1 MCGLCQPA
9 ARCPPGRR
17 NVRPAKRA
25 SFTATTCFSTRV
37 HERSGASA
45 GGLAPVPAPRR
56 TSAAASGVSR
66 RDAAAWDSR
75 ESLVHRALPVYLGL
89 LLAILTVVAIV
100 LLVMVRHV
108 LLVLFVSVLFAA
120 ALTGPS
126 EWLHRRSRL
135 PLGLAAVLIY
145 IACFALIVG
154 IGWVVVPPLLGQVV
168 EFADRAPEYAERY
181 EGIREAYAELR
192 ADFPALPP
200 FEEQLSRLG
209 DAILDRAGERAAAL
223 PGDVFSIFI
232 DLLAVFFISL
242 LLLTNRL
249 RIRDFV
255 LSLTHPEHRRR
266 TGLVLDRTWLR
277 IGGYL
282 RAKVIV
288 MAIVGAL
295 TYLSLVVLGVPFAI
309 PLSVIVA
316 FGELIPLVGSWLA
329 RIPLLAIAALDSP
342 RTFVLT
348 FLASIVIQNLQG
360 YVISPLVEGDQLDIH
375 PLLVFVAVLVGASLG
390 GAIGAFVAVPAAAI
404 VDLVVREVVV
414 PWRRAQLRGSAAAA
428 PRRPTAHAP

>member
-1 MCGLCQPA
+1 MA
-9 ARCPPGRR
+9 PPGDFR
-17 NVRPAKRA
+17 
-25 SFTATTCFSTRV
+25 
-37 HERSGASA
+37 G
-45 GGLAPVPAPRR
+45 
-56 TSAAASGVSR
+56 
-66 RDAAAWDSR
+66 
-75 ESLVHRALPVYLGL
+75 SLVQRALPIYLGL
-89 LLAILTVVAIV
+89 LFAILTVVAVVV
-100 LLVMVRHV
+100 LFMVRHV

-126 EWLHRRSRL
+126 EWLHRRFRL
-135 PLGLAAVLIY
+135 PLGLAAVVIY
-145 IACFALIVG
+145 LASFAVIVG
-154 IGWVVVPPLLGQVV
+154 IGWIVVPPLLGQVV
-168 EFADRAPEYAERY
+168 EFADRAPEYADRY

-223 PGDVFSIFI
+223 PGDVFSVFI
-232 DLLAVFFISL
+232 DLLAVFFVSL

-255 LSLTHPEHRRR
+255 LSLTGPDHRRR
-266 TGLVLDRTWLR
+266 TGFVLDRTWLR

-282 RAKVIV
+282 RAKAIV

-295 TYLSLVVLGVPFAI
+295 TYVSLIVIGVPFAI

-348 FLASIVIQNLQG
+348 FLASILIQNLQG
-360 YVISPLVEGDQLDIH
+360 YVISPVVEGDQLDIH
-375 PLLVFVAVLVGASLG
+375 PLLVFLAVLAGASLG
-390 GAIGAFVAVPAAAI
+390 GAVGAFVAVPAAAI
-404 VDLVVREVVV
+404 VDLVVREVFV
-414 PWRRAQLRGSAAAA
+414 PWRRAQLRGPPAGS
-428 PRRPTAHAP
+428 RRPTTHAP

>member
-1 MCGLCQPA
+1 MAP
-9 ARCPPGRR
+9 
-17 NVRPAKRA
+17 
-25 SFTATTCFSTRV
+25 
-37 HERSGASA
+37 SGS
-45 GGLAPVPAPRR
+45 
-56 TSAAASGVSR
+56 
-66 RDAAAWDSR
+66 SR
-75 ESLVHRALPVYLGL
+75 ESLVHRALPIYLGL
-89 LLAILTVVAIV
+89 LFAILTVVAVVV
-100 LLVMVRHV
+100 LFMVRHV

-126 EWLHRRSRL
+126 EWLHRRFRL
-135 PLGLAAVLIY
+135 PLGLAALVIY
-145 IACFALIVG
+145 IASFAVIVG
-154 IGWVVVPPLLGQVV
+154 IGWIIIPPLLGQVV
-168 EFADRAPEYAERY
+168 EFADRAPEYADRY

-192 ADFPALPP
+192 SDFPALPP

-209 DAILDRAGERAAAL
+209 DAILNRAGERAAAL

-249 RIRDFV
+249 RIRGFL
-255 LSLTHPEHRRR
+255 LSLTHFDHRRR
-266 TGLVLDRTWLR
+266 TGFVLDRSWLR

-295 TYLSLVVLGVPFAI
+295 TYVSLIAIGVPFAI
-309 PLSVIVA
+309 PLSVLVA

-348 FLASIVIQNLQG
+348 FLASILIQNLQG
-360 YVISPLVEGDQLDIH
+360 YVISPVIEGDQLDIH

-390 GAIGAFVAVPAAAI
+390 GAVGAFVAVPAAAI

-414 PWRRAQLRGSAAAA
+414 PWRRAQLRGSAAAV
-428 PRRPTAHAP
+428 PRRPTTHAP

>member
-1 MCGLCQPA
+1 MTPPA
-9 ARCPPGRR
+9 
-17 NVRPAKRA
+17 
-25 SFTATTCFSTRV
+25 
-37 HERSGASA
+37 
-45 GGLAPVPAPRR
+45 
-56 TSAAASGVSR
+56 
-66 RDAAAWDSR
+66 DSR

-89 LLAILTVVAIV
+89 LLAILTVVAV
-100 LLVMVRHV
+100 LLLFMVRHV

-145 IACFALIVG
+145 IVSFALIVG

-181 EGIREAYAELR
+181 EGVRDAYAELR

-209 DAILDRAGERAAAL
+209 DAILDRAGKRAAAL
-223 PGDVFSIFI
+223 PGDIFSLFL
-232 DLLAVFFISL
+232 DLLAVFFVSL

-249 RIRDFV
+249 RIRDFI
-255 LSLTHPEHRRR
+255 LSLTHPDHRRR
-266 TGLVLDRTWLR
+266 TGFVLDRTWIR

-295 TYLSLVVLGVPFAI
+295 TYVSLIVIGVPFAV
-309 PLSVIVA
+309 PLSVLVA

-348 FLASIVIQNLQG
+348 FVASIVIQNLQG
-360 YVISPLVEGDQLDIH
+360 YVISPLVEGDQLEIH
-375 PLLVFVAVLVGASLG
+375 PLLVFVAVLAGAALG

-404 VDLVVREVVV
+404 IDLVVREVVV
-414 PWRRAQLRGSAAAA
+414 PWRRAQLRRSAGRA
-428 PRRPTAHAP
+428 PPRPTAHAP

>member
-1 MCGLCQPA
+1 M
-9 ARCPPGRR
+9 
-17 NVRPAKRA
+17 
-25 SFTATTCFSTRV
+25 
-37 HERSGASA
+37 
-45 GGLAPVPAPRR
+45 
-56 TSAAASGVSR
+56 
-66 RDAAAWDSR
+66 
-75 ESLVHRALPVYLGL
+75 PVYLGL
-89 LLAILTVVAIV
+89 LLAILTVVA
-100 LLVMVRHV
+100 LLLLFMIRHV

-135 PLGLAAVLIY
+135 PLGLSAVLLY
-145 IACFALIVG
+145 IVCFAVIVG

-168 EFADRAPEYAERY
+168 EFADRAPEYAERS

-200 FEEQLSRLG
+200 FDEQLARLG
-209 DAILDRAGERAAAL
+209 DAILDRAGKRAAAL
-223 PGDVFSIFI
+223 PGSVFSIFL

-249 RIRDFV
+249 RIRDFI

-266 TGLVLDRTWLR
+266 TGLILDRSWLR

-288 MAIVGAL
+288 MTIVGAL
-295 TYLSLVVLGVPFAI
+295 TYVSLVVIGVPFAV
-309 PLSVIVA
+309 PLSVLVA

-329 RIPLLAIAALDSP
+329 RIPLLAIAVLDSP

-348 FLASIVIQNLQG
+348 FVASILIQNLQG

-375 PLLVFVAVLVGASLG
+375 PLVVFVAVLVGASLG

-404 VDLVVREVVV
+404 VDLVVREIAV
-414 PWRRAQLRGSAAAA
+414 PWRRAQLRGAAAA
-428 PRRPTAHAP
+428 VPRRPTAHGP

>member
-1 MCGLCQPA
+1 M
-9 ARCPPGRR
+9 
-17 NVRPAKRA
+17 
-25 SFTATTCFSTRV
+25 
-37 HERSGASA
+37 
-45 GGLAPVPAPRR
+45 APR
-56 TSAAASGVSR
+56 G
-66 RDAAAWDSR
+66 DSR
-75 ESLVHRALPVYLGL
+75 ESFLQRALPVYLGL
-89 LLAILTVVAIV
+89 LFAILTVVAVV
-100 LLVMVRHV
+100 LLFMVRHV

-145 IACFALIVG
+145 IASFALIVG

-181 EGIREAYAELR
+181 KGIREAYTELR

-209 DAILDRAGERAAAL
+209 DAILARAGERAAAL
-223 PGDVFSIFI
+223 PGDIFSIFI

-255 LSLTHPEHRRR
+255 LSLTHPDHQRRA
-266 TGLVLDRTWLR
+266 GLVLDRTWLR

-288 MAIVGAL
+288 MTIVGAL
-295 TYLSLVVLGVPFAI
+295 TYVSLIVIGVPFAI

-348 FLASIVIQNLQG
+348 FVASIVIQNLQG
-360 YVISPLVEGDQLDIH
+360 YVISPLIEGDQLDIH
-375 PLLVFVAVLVGASLG
+375 PLLVFVAVLVGAALG

-404 VDLVVREVVV
+404 VDLVVVEVVV

>member
-1 MCGLCQPA
+1 MAPSGDA
-9 ARCPPGRR
+9 SESF
-17 NVRPAKRA
+17 VR
-25 SFTATTCFSTRV
+25 
-37 HERSGASA
+37 
-45 GGLAPVPAPRR
+45 
-56 TSAAASGVSR
+56 
-66 RDAAAWDSR
+66 
-75 ESLVHRALPVYLGL
+75 RALPIYLGL
-89 LLAILTVVAIV
+89 LFAILTVVAVVV
-100 LLVMVRHV
+100 LFMIRHV
-108 LLVLFVSVLFAA
+108 LLVLFVSVLLAA

-126 EWLHRRSRL
+126 EWLHRRFRL
-135 PLGLAAVLIY
+135 PLGLAAVAIY
-145 IACFALIVG
+145 IASFAVIVG
-154 IGWVVVPPLLGQVV
+154 IGWIVVPPLLGQVV
-168 EFADRAPEYAERY
+168 EFADRAPEYADRY
-181 EGIREAYAELR
+181 QGVREAYAELR

-209 DAILDRAGERAAAL
+209 NAILDRAGERAAAL
-223 PGDVFSIFI
+223 PGDVFSIFL
-232 DLLAVFFISL
+232 DLLAVFFVSL

-255 LSLTHPEHRRR
+255 LSLTHSDHRRR

-295 TYLSLVVLGVPFAI
+295 TYVSLIVIGVPFAI

-348 FLASIVIQNLQG
+348 FLASILIQNLQG
-360 YVISPLVEGDQLDIH
+360 YVISPVVEGDQLDIH

-390 GAIGAFVAVPAAAI
+390 GAVGAFVAVPAAAI

-414 PWRRAQLRGSAAAA
+414 PWRRAQLRGSAAAM
-428 PRRPTAHAP
+428 PRRPTTHAP

>member
-1 MCGLCQPA
+1 MAP
-9 ARCPPGRR
+9 
-17 NVRPAKRA
+17 
-25 SFTATTCFSTRV
+25 
-37 HERSGASA
+37 SG
-45 GGLAPVPAPRR
+45 G
-56 TSAAASGVSR
+56 
-66 RDAAAWDSR
+66 SR
-75 ESLVHRALPVYLGL
+75 ESVVHRALPIYLGL
-89 LLAILTVVAIV
+89 LFAILTVVAVVV
-100 LLVMVRHV
+100 LFMVRHV
-108 LLVLFVSVLFAA
+108 LIVLFVSVLFAA

-126 EWLHRRSRL
+126 EWLHRRFRL
-135 PLGLAAVLIY
+135 PLGLAAVVIY
-145 IACFALIVG
+145 IACFAVIVG
-154 IGWVVVPPLLGQVV
+154 IGWIVVPPLLGQVV
-168 EFADRAPEYAERY
+168 EFADRAPEYADRY
-181 EGIREAYAELR
+181 KGIREAYAELR
-192 ADFPALPP
+192 TDF
-200 FEEQLSRLG
+200 
-209 DAILDRAGERAAAL
+209 
-223 PGDVFSIFI
+223 FSIFI

-255 LSLTHPEHRRR
+255 LSLTYPDHRRR
-266 TGLVLDRTWLR
+266 TGFVLDRTWLR

-295 TYLSLVVLGVPFAI
+295 TYVSLIVIGVPFAI

-329 RIPLLAIAALDSP
+329 RIPLFAIAALESP

-348 FLASIVIQNLQG
+348 FLASILIQNLQG
-360 YVISPLVEGDQLDIH
+360 YVISPVVEGDQLDIH

-390 GAIGAFVAVPAAAI
+390 GAVGAFVAVPAAAI

-428 PRRPTAHAP
+428 PRRPTTRAP

>member
-1 MCGLCQPA
+1 MAP
-9 ARCPPGRR
+9 
-17 NVRPAKRA
+17 
-25 SFTATTCFSTRV
+25 
-37 HERSGASA
+37 SG
-45 GGLAPVPAPRR
+45 
-56 TSAAASGVSR
+56 GV
-66 RDAAAWDSR
+66 R
-75 ESLVHRALPVYLGL
+75 ESLVHRALPIYLGL
-89 LLAILTVVAIV
+89 LFAILTVVAV
-100 LLVMVRHV
+100 LLLFMVRHV

-145 IACFALIVG
+145 IASFALIVG
-154 IGWVVVPPLLGQVV
+154 LGWVVVPPLLGQVV
-168 EFADRAPEYAERY
+168 EFADRAPEYADRY
-181 EGIREAYAELR
+181 QRIRESYAELR

-200 FEEQLSRLG
+200 FEQQLSRLG
-209 DAILDRAGERAAAL
+209 DTILNRAGERAAAL
-223 PGDVFSIFI
+223 PGNVFSIFI

-288 MAIVGAL
+288 MTIVGVL
-295 TYLSLVVLGVPFAI
+295 TYVSLIVIGVPFAI

-348 FLASIVIQNLQG
+348 FLASILIQNLQG

-375 PLLVFVAVLVGASLG
+375 PLLAFVAVLVGAALG

-404 VDLVVREVVV
+404 VDLVVQEVVV
-414 PWRRAQLRGSAAAA
+414 PWRRARLRGSVSAESG
-428 PRRPTAHAP
+428 RPTAHAP

>member
-1 MCGLCQPA
+1 MA
-9 ARCPPGRR
+9 PPG
-17 NVRPAKRA
+17 
-25 SFTATTCFSTRV
+25 
-37 HERSGASA
+37 
-45 GGLAPVPAPRR
+45 
-56 TSAAASGVSR
+56 
-66 RDAAAWDSR
+66 DSR

-89 LLAILTVVAIV
+89 LLAIVTVVTV
-100 LLVMVRHV
+100 LLLYMVRHV

-135 PLGLAAVLIY
+135 PLGLAAVLLY
-145 IACFALIVG
+145 IASFALIVG

-181 EGIREAYAELR
+181 AGVREAYAELR

-200 FEEQLSRLG
+200 FEEQLARLG

-223 PGDVFSIFI
+223 PGNVFSIFI

-255 LSLTHPEHRRR
+255 LSLTHPDHRRR

-277 IGGYL
+277 IGRYL

-295 TYLSLVVLGVPFAI
+295 TYVSLIVIGVPFAV
-309 PLSVIVA
+309 PLSVMVA

-348 FLASIVIQNLQG
+348 FVASILIQNLQG

-375 PLLVFVAVLVGASLG
+375 PLLVFVAVLVGATLG
-390 GAIGAFVAVPAAAI
+390 GAIGAFIAVPAAAI

-428 PRRPTAHAP
+428 PRRPTAHGP